1 MHVIFNLIVVTYNEH
16 LKKILSHILDSYQIL
31 IEIEDKHGDLAKI
44 EKEMLKINGFIKV
57 VSNKIDPDKIST
69 SNFVIVK
76 IKFSQYLENYSF
88 EKEIKTMAPL
98 YSNDMSRVKNM
109 RLKIL
114 EALKNK
120 NMIDDVK
127 ELMENIWL
135 IKKNVF
141 YVVVVIIHGLDAL
154 DTIQKNVIAIK
165 NNYFLLGPDLSWK
178 FKQHLHSFS
187 IHSDS

>member
-31 IEIEDKHGDLAKI
+31 IEIEDKHGDLVKI

-69 SNFVIVK
+69 SNFAIVK
-76 IKFSQYLENYSF
+76 IKFSQYLENYYF

-127 ELMENIWL
+127 ELMENI
-135 IKKNVF
+135 
-141 YVVVVIIHGLDAL
+141 
-154 DTIQKNVIAIK
+154 
-165 NNYFLLGPDLSWK
+165 
-178 FKQHLHSFS
+178 
-187 IHSDS
+187 

>member
-31 IEIEDKHGDLAKI
+31 IEIEDKEGDLEKI

-57 VSNKIDPDKIST
+57 VSNKIDLDKIST
-69 SNFVIVK
+69 SNFEIVK
-76 IKFSQYLENYSF
+76 IKFSQYLETYSF

-120 NMIDDVK
+120 NMMDDVK
-127 ELMENIWL
+127 ELMENI
-135 IKKNVF
+135 
-141 YVVVVIIHGLDAL
+141 
-154 DTIQKNVIAIK
+154 
-165 NNYFLLGPDLSWK
+165 
-178 FKQHLHSFS
+178 
-187 IHSDS
+187 